1 MNEVIE
7 QLQKVIR
14 LKVERFSNLDRILLR
29 NELIEHLEEE
39 NRLDLMQ
46 EYNISGWDDEDEQHQ

>member
-46 EYNISGWDDEDEQHQ
+46 EYNISGWDDED

>member
-7 QLQKVIR
+7 QLQELIR
-14 LKVERFSNLDRILLR
+14 RKVERFSNIDRILMR
-29 NELIEHLEEE
+29 NKLIEDMEEE

-46 EYNISGWDDEDEQHQ
+46 EYNISGWEDEE